1 MRTTDD
7 VKKFIADKIR
17 ERGLSLNDLSIQIG
31 KNGTY
36 LFQFVNRPSPKRLG
50 EVERKKLAKILDVD
64 EQLLTDL
71 PILSTKEN
79 PDNAHIDIISATP
92 CCGSGNDCSEDII
105 GQWVMPL
112 QDFKRL
118 TSTSPE
124 RVKLMQVYGDSMQ
137 PTINDSD
144 FILTDISHNSF
155 DTDGIYLI
163 RMING
168 LVVKRLQ
175 AGLNAISIISDNPN
189 YKPIEA
195 SIGEV
200 KIIGKVIKILNVRS
214 V

>member
-1 MRTTDD
+1 MYYENAITGENLVGVTLTGASANNYILETSE
-7 VKKFIADKIR
+7 VTLVILKK
-17 ERGLSLNDLSIQIG
+17 QITQLT
-31 KNGTY
+31 NMLCEY
-36 LFQFVNRPSPKRLG
+36 EYNNSNQF
-50 EVERKKLAKILDVD
+50 
-64 EQLLTDL
+64 
-71 PILSTKEN
+71 
-79 PDNAHIDIISATP
+79 DIIIR
-92 CCGSGNDCSEDII
+92 NDCSEDII

>member
-1 MRTTDD
+1 MDI
-7 VKKFIADKIR
+7 KKLRKLA
-17 ERGLSLNDLSIQIG
+17 GLSQIEVAKELGISQGNYNFIENGKQSVTKYASKLSILFGCSIKDLLPDDINQQIDAS
-31 KNGTY
+31 KPDENS
-36 LFQFVNRPSPKRLG
+36 V
-50 EVERKKLAKILDVD
+50 AIDV
-64 EQLLTDL
+64 
-71 PILSTKEN
+71 
-79 PDNAHIDIISATP
+79 ISATP
-92 CCGSGNDCSEDII
+92 CCGNGNEVTEDVI
-105 GQWVMPL
+105 GKWIMPL

-118 TSTSPE
+118 TLTSPD
-124 RVKLMQVYGDSMQ
+124 RVKQMQVSGDSMQ
-137 PTINDSD
+137 PTINDGD
-144 FILTDISHNSF
+144 FILADTSRNVF
-155 DTDGIYLI
+155 DVDGIYLI

>member
-1 MRTTDD
+1 MINNIKEIR
-7 VKKFIADKIR
+7 KK
-17 ERGLSLNDLSIQIG
+17 RGLTQTQVS
-31 KNGTY
+31 
-36 LFQFVNRPSPKRLG
+36 
-50 EVERKKLAKILDVD
+50 KLAGLNQSTYQRVESGEIALTQKYMELLSEVFCCMPSDLIANKNEFTSDKNDAVTIDV
-64 EQLLTDL
+64 
-71 PILSTKEN
+71 
-79 PDNAHIDIISATP
+79 ISATP
-92 CCGSGNDCSEDII
+92 CCGNGNECSEDVI
-105 GQWVMPL
+105 GKWIMPL

-118 TSTSPE
+118 TQTSPD
-124 RVKLMQVYGDSMQ
+124 RVKQMQVSGDSMQ
-137 PTINDSD
+137 PTINDGD
-144 FILTDISHNSF
+144 FILADTSRNVF
-155 DTDGIYLI
+155 DVDGIYLI